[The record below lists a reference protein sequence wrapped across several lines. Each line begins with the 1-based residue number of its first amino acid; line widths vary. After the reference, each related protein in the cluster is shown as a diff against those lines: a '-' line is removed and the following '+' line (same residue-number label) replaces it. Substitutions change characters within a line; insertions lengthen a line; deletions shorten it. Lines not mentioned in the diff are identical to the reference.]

1 MEVDCIIIIIITFVI
16 VLQKCLMSSYLI
28 SKSVTSHHTS
38 TEVECDSELAFGNEI
53 YATYRA
59 NR

>member
-1 MEVDCIIIIIITFVI
+1 MEVDCIIIITFVI
-16 VLQKCLMSSYLI
+16 VLQKCMMSSYL
-28 SKSVTSHHTS
+28 SKSVMSHHTS

-59 NR
+59 NK